1 MELFFFLLVWAGLS
15 FWVGHFAETRGR
27 SLAGYFL
34 LSFITSPLLGV
45 IVVLVAK
52 DLTAEASKEA
62 RRNKEHELQIEA
74 IKAIAGSKAA
84 PTSEDERQCPYCAET
99 IKAAAKKCR
108 HCGSDL

>member
-1 MELFFFLLVWAGLS
+1 MELFFFLLIWAGLS

-45 IVVLVAK
+45 IVVLIAK
-52 DLTAEASKEA
+52 DLKAEEGKEL

-74 IKAIAGSKAA
+74 IKAIAGNKAA
-84 PTSEDERQCPYCAET
+84 PPEDEKQCPYCAET